1 MAKENIASFVEEKLS
16 PAINGI
22 GYAVWDV
29 EYVKEGA
36 DYYLRFTIDSPDG
49 ITLDDCEKVSR
60 LIDPLLDELDPI
72 EDAYHLEVSSPG
84 VERVLRKPSH
94 FEAVIGETV
103 EIRLFRPDSS
113 GKRTYKGTLSAFSDG
128 IAQIETDDGKT
139 VSIALA
145 DVAKAN
151 TVFDFTEI

>member
-22 GYAVWDV
+22 GYDVWDV

-84 VERVLRKPSH
+84 VERVLRKPAH
-94 FEAVIGETV
+94 FEAMIGETI
-103 EIRLFRPDSS
+103 EIRLFRPDAS
-113 GKRTYKGTLSAFSDG
+113 GKKAYTGTLAAFSDG
-128 IAQIETDDGKT
+128 TVRLDTDGGT
-139 VSIALA
+139 VSVAFA
-145 DVAKAN
+145 DVAKSN
-151 TVFDFTEI
+151 TVFDFTDIS